1 MAGPVLAES
10 PATWATMI
18 SYERVMLVLSMLV
31 MSFLLLARKRFIRR
45 KKCARPPTPT
55 ISHCRLDPG
64 VRCGLG

>member
-1 MAGPVLAES
+1 
-10 PATWATMI
+10 MI

-55 ISHCRLDPG
+55 ILHCRLDPG